1 MPNLQFPLKK
11 SRKTAKLFLGNPSLS
26 SQTTS
31 AETERSSISHDPTP
45 TFSSSSAVAGL
56 AHFGGKP
63 KEEER
68 GRGRG
73 GRRLRCS
80 GGYGSHHQKEERR
93 GRAHT
98 VGGLSLFSLLSHLRT
113 ENSQCA
119 PLIRRRHRISEERRR
134 ENPLEEGIHLLPALQ
149 GDKT

>member
-56 AHFGGKP
+56 AHFGGKLKE
-63 KEEER
+63 KEEE
-68 GRGRG
+68 GKWKG
-73 GRRLRCS
+73 G
-80 GGYGSHHQKEERR
+80 GGSPP
-93 GRAHT
+93 
-98 VGGLSLFSLLSHLRT
+98 
-113 ENSQCA
+113 
-119 PLIRRRHRISEERRR
+119 PL
-134 ENPLEEGIHLLPALQ
+134 LQ
-149 GDKT
+149 GLWKPPPERGEKGEGEGAYRR